1 MATHLADLSALARAH
16 HRDVAERLGPLLI
29 AGRVATCV
37 ATDLEVLR
45 SARSSEEHAELWAE
59 RRVLPR
65 VPLTEACSQRAI
77 EVQGLLARAA
87 RHRGVSAVDLLVAAA
102 AERDG
107 LTVLHYDHD
116 FDLIAE
122 VTGQPTEW
130 IVPRGTV
137 P

>member
-1 MATHLADLSALARAH
+1 MATHLADVSALARLH
-16 HRDVAERLGPLLI
+16 DVEVASRLGPLMA
-29 AGRVATCV
+29 AGRLATCIV
-37 ATDLEVLR
+37 ADIELLR
-45 SARSSEEHAELWAE
+45 SARSATEHNEMWLE
-59 RRVLPR
+59 RRFLPR
-65 VPLTEACSQRAI
+65 VPLTEECGERAV
-77 EVQGLLARAA
+77 EVQQLLAQEGHHRAP
-87 RHRGVSAVDLLVAAA
+87 SPVDLLVAAA

-130 IVPRGTV
+130 IVPRGSV